1 MSKKFLL
8 LCACLVPFSVGC
20 SKQQPI
26 IIDKVT
32 PAAKIEQNLD
42 NNVNE
47 ISKEISELREEMNRG
62 KPRTEDIIRAERGKL
77 NPDASSVLAK
87 KTSLVW
93 EGEAEPVLK
102 KIAKDLGYKFRT
114 KGIPKG
120 FSPNIVVR
128 VKDVRYI
135 DVLEEIGW
143 QLSPYGNGL
152 IVIERTKEIIYYK
165 RG

>member
-1 MSKKFLL
+1 MKKMILL
-8 LCACLVPFSVGC
+8 LSACILPAVGC
-20 SKQQPI
+20 AKQQPI
-26 IIDKVT
+26 IVDSVT
-32 PAAKIEQNLD
+32 PAAKIEQSLD
-42 NNVNE
+42 ENVSQ
-47 ISKEISELREEMNRG
+47 ISQEISELREEMSRG
-62 KPRTEDIIRAERGKL
+62 KQRTEDIVKAERGKL
-77 NPDASSVLAK
+77 NPDPSSVLAK
-87 KTSLVW
+87 KTSLIW

-120 FSPNIVVR
+120 FNPNIVVKMR
-128 VKDVRYI
+128 DVRYI
-135 DVLEEIGW
+135 DLLEEIGW